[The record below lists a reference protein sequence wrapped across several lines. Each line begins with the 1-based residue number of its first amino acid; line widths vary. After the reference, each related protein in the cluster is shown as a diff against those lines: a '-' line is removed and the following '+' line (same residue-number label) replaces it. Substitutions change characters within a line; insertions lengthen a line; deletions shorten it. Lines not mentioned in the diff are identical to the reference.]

1 MHSMHSIPADRLF
14 TDRYAILRIKEF
26 ILTIQDDPVLLT
38 FDEAKAV
45 IESMPG
51 NDPRERA
58 RRTGNL
64 SVLERSMPKLLPYQ
78 GSGNPGNRI
87 LSEAK
92 QQAVL
97 HRAMWVKDLTTL
109 KDDWESP

>member
-26 ILTIQDDPVLLT
+26 ILTIQDAPVLLT
-38 FDEAKAV
+38 FDEARAT

-51 NDPRERA
+51 NDPGERA
-58 RRTGNL
+58 QRTGNL

-78 GSGNPGNRI
+78 GSDNPGNRI
-87 LSEAK
+87 LFRSEAEDCPASCHVG
-92 QQAVL
+92 QGS
-97 HRAMWVKDLTTL
+97 
-109 KDDWESP
+109 DDP